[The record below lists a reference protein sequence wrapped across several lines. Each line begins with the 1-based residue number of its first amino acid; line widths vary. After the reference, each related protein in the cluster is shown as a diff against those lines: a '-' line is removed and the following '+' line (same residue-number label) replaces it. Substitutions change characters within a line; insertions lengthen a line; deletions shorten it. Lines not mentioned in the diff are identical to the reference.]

1 MITLLKKWT
10 FFFFTIEGISTCLY
24 ADVNNLI
31 KGESFML
38 KRCITTGAIPLS
50 RKENMDLVTMVPG
63 EQQWQQRPLWQEVDS
78 TQEQK
83 CGWVGE

>member
-1 MITLLKKWT
+1 MRIASIDHSIKEMD

-50 RKENMDLVTMVPG
+50 R
-63 EQQWQQRPLWQEVDS
+63 
-78 TQEQK
+78 
-83 CGWVGE
+83 